1 MVFIKVKSKAASL
14 SGIGLIA
21 FRGAMKR
28 GIHGQSTRDKNT
40 AKKETLKFQR
50 NSTFSLNLNNVF
62 QKKKK
67 KRFLQSCTYELHMI
81 KFRTF
86 MHSFCFSTDTS
97 LSPSC
102 SQAAA
107 SAQVSDPVILVSHKS
122 VHYLLECVCTKNI
135 GKHVYHVVL
144 FCAFLW
150 GISSLREVPCYEIL
164 YQVDQD

>member
-14 SGIGLIA
+14 SGIALIA
-21 FRGAMKR
+21 
-28 GIHGQSTRDKNT
+28 QSWSNEKGYSWTVH
-40 AKKETLKFQR
+40 KKQEYCEKGNLEI
-50 NSTFSLNLNNVF
+50 STKQHIFSEFKQSVF
-62 QKKKK
+62 QKKEC
-67 KRFLQSCTYELHMI
+67 FLQSCMYELHMI

-86 MHSFCFSTDTS
+86 MHSFCFSTDTN

-107 SAQVSDPVILVSHKS
+107 SAQVSDPAIFVSHKS

-144 FCAFLW
+144 FCAFLR